1 MRDDDRHRL
10 TPEELLL
17 KRRLVFV
24 RGTLDDKAAG
34 DAAAQLMTLDA
45 DGDDPIALVLDAAG
59 TSLGAAFTLMDVV
72 DLLGVPVH
80 VTVMGRVEGPAVG
93 VLAVAPRRLIAPHAT
108 VRLRD
113 PDFSAAG
120 GSRQLENWLDHHA
133 DALRRF
139 HKRLAEATGQTIA
152 AVEAD
157 CAAGRFLDAEQ
168 AVAYGLADEIAR
180 RGAA

>member
-1 MRDDDRHRL
+1 M

-24 RGTLDDKAAG
+24 RGVLDDKAAG
-34 DAAAQLMTLDA
+34 EAAAQLMTMDA
-45 DGDDPIALVLDAAG
+45 DGDDAITMVLDATG
-59 TSLGAAFTLMDVV
+59 TSLDAAFTLMDVV

-80 VTVMGRVEGPAVG
+80 VTAMGRVEGPAVG
-93 VLAVAPRRLIAPHAT
+93 VLAVAPRRLVAPHASI
-108 VRLRD
+108 RLRD
-113 PDFSAAG
+113 PEFNAAG
-120 GSRQLENWLDHHA
+120 GGREIERWLEHHQ

-139 HKRLAEATGQTIA
+139 HKRLAEATGTTIA

-168 AVAYGLADEIAR
+168 AVAYGLADGIAR
-180 RGAA
+180 PGAA